1 MIDTK
6 KLLDQFLGAGA
17 SGQMA
22 GDPLGS
28 IGKAL
33 QGGLGSLAGGAQD
46 ALGNKGALGG
56 LAGGAVA
63 GGLVSILLGSK
74 SARKIG
80 GKVLTYGGLAAVGAI
95 AYSAYRNWQAGQG
108 AAGTP
113 AAPAG
118 GPATVS
124 GPAAAPAL
132 PPPGTPF
139 DPASAPGGEAALAHT
154 IVHAMIVAAKADGHV
169 DDAERARILKQ
180 LGEIGL
186 DGDERAFLD
195 AELSKP
201 LDIDGVVASATTPEL
216 AAEIYAASLIAVTA
230 DAPVGRAYL
239 DLLAA
244 RLKLDPGLKSA
255 LEAAVTEHLAA

>member
-17 SGQMA
+17 GAQVTA
-22 GDPLGS
+22 DPLGS

-33 QGGLGSLAGGAQD
+33 QGGLGSLAGGAQE
-46 ALGNKGALGG
+46 ALGGKGALGG

-95 AYSAYRNWQAGQG
+95 AYSAYRNWQSTQG
-108 AAGTP
+108 AAGTAP
-113 AAPAG
+113 AAGAPASVA
-118 GPATVS
+118 GPAQ
-124 GPAAAPAL
+124 APAL

-139 DPASAPGGEAALAHT
+139 DPAKAPGGEAALAHT
-154 IVHAMIVAAKADGHV
+154 LVHAMIVAAKADGHV

-195 AELSKP
+195 AELAKP

-239 DLLAA
+239 DLLSA

-255 LEAAVTEHLAA
+255 LEAAVVEHLAA